1 MLVFR
6 RQQGESFRIGDD
18 VEVRVLKV
26 ARGYV
31 KIGVIAPRSV
41 GVFRTELADLNRKAL
56 LTDLSPVSRKLLTEV
71 AARIGGA
78 GRRDKEG

>member
-6 RQQGESFRIGDD
+6 RQQGESFRIGDE

-71 AARIGGA
+71 AGQIGSAARP
-78 GRRDKEG
+78 DKDG

>member
-6 RQQGESFRIGDD
+6 RQQGDSFRIGDD

-41 GVFRTELADLNRKAL
+41 EVFRTELADLNRKAL
-56 LTDLSPVSRKLLTEV
+56 LADLSPVSRKLLTEV
-71 AARIGGA
+71 AGRIGGA

>member
-1 MLVFR
+1 VLVFR
-6 RQQGESFRIGDD
+6 RQQGESFRIGDE

-31 KIGVIAPRSV
+31 KIGVVAPLTV

-56 LTDLSPVSRKLLTEV
+56 LTDLSPLSRKLLTEV
-71 AARIGGA
+71 AGRIGSA
-78 GRRDKEG
+78 ARPDKDG